1 VQEPVQS
8 VWARTAPARRE
19 RPVLSRELIV
29 SQAVQLLDSEGID
42 ALSMRRLGARLGAGA
57 TSLYSYITSKDDLIE
72 LAVDQVYGEI
82 RLPGPGDAANWRTAV
97 ARTARSLRL
106 VILRHPWIVS
116 VLGNVGLAYLG
127 PNMMRTSDGIL
138 AVLDAA
144 GFARSEAG
152 HAMKAVAAYVIGT
165 AVSEAAWLTT
175 LARAGQ
181 AERDWVERLWPT
193 AEQAA
198 QPYPRLRRQYAD
210 QRGQDPK
217 KIRADAFEYGLQRI
231 LDGLQA
237 RLAQPGD
244 TGG

>member
-1 VQEPVQS
+1 MHEPVPS
-8 VWARTAPARRE
+8 VWARTAPRPRQ

-29 SQAVQLLDSEGID
+29 SQAVQLLDAEGTG
-42 ALSMRRLGARLGAGA
+42 ALSMRHLAARLGAGA
-57 TSLYSYITSKDDLIE
+57 TSLYSYVASKDDLIE
-72 LAVDQVYGEI
+72 LVVDQVYGEI
-82 RLPGPGDAANWRTAV
+82 RLPGPGEPADWRQAV
-97 ARTARSLRL
+97 ARTARSLRQ

-127 PNMMRTSDGIL
+127 PNMMRTSDRVL
-138 AVLDAA
+138 ALLDTA
-144 GFARSEAG
+144 GFAPAEAG

-175 LARAGQ
+175 LAQAGQ
-181 AERDWVERLWPT
+181 AEQDWVERLWPT

-198 QPYPRLRRQYAD
+198 QPYPRLRHQYAA
-210 QRGQDPK
+210 QRGQDPE
-217 KIRADAFEYGLQRI
+217 KIRDDAFEYGLQRI
-231 LDGLQA
+231 LDGLQT